1 MEICHHCKLLHH
13 QDNLV
18 ACEYHSHKYGN
29 PIPPS
34 PYYDSYVY
42 QILKSNYPLTQ
53 ISSRAS
59 PPSASSTA
67 PRPGGILTSTITRRV
82 TTWLYR

>member
-13 QDNLV
+13 PDNLV
-18 ACEYHSHKYGN
+18 TCEYHSHRYGN

-42 QILKSNYPLTQ
+42 QILKSTLRPTQ
-53 ISSRAS
+53 ISSQGS

-67 PRPGGILTSTITRRV
+67 PRRAATLTSTITGRV
-82 TTWLYR
+82 TFISRR

>member
-18 ACEYHSHKYGN
+18 ACEYHTHKYGN

-42 QILKSNYPLTQ
+42 QILKSNYPLT
-53 ISSRAS
+53 
-59 PPSASSTA
+59 
-67 PRPGGILTSTITRRV
+67 
-82 TTWLYR
+82 

>member
-18 ACEYHSHKYGN
+18 TCEYHSHKYGN

-42 QILKSNYPLTQ
+42 QILKSTSMAMQMSSLGCRPSGFLTVLTP
-53 ISSRAS
+53 A
-59 PPSASSTA
+59 A
-67 PRPGGILTSTITRRV
+67 ILTSIITRRV
-82 TTWLYR
+82 TILSCR